1 MQFRWTGILVLAL
14 LLPAGTFAQ
23 DESVSFRSTA
33 LAPGLFMLH
42 GEGGFAGGNLGLL
55 TGEDGVI
62 LIDDGLEPLAKTM
75 LAAVQGTAGAPV
87 DFVINT
93 HLHGDHIGGNAAL
106 HRHGARIVAHDNIRH
121 RMTES
126 GAADDALPELTFSD
140 RMTFYLNGHRA
151 EVMHVHSA
159 HTDGDSIIHFPE
171 ANVIHT
177 GDTMFNGLF
186 PFIDL
191 DSGGSVD
198 GFIAAQTRIIELADD
213 DTQIIPGH
221 GPLANRD
228 DLVAA
233 RDMLADAKARVG
245 KLVDDGLSLEAV
257 VAANPLADY
266 HDAWNWDF
274 ITTERMTETL
284 YRGLTTPQ

>member
-1 MQFRWTGILVLAL
+1 MRIFLTGLLVPAL
-14 LLPAGTFAQ
+14 LLPAGAFAQ
-23 DESVSFRSTA
+23 DETISFRPAA
-33 LAPGLFMLH
+33 LAPGLFMLC

-55 TGEDGVI
+55 TGDDGVI
-62 LIDDGLEPLAKTM
+62 LIDDGLEPLAETM
-75 LAAVQGTAGAPV
+75 LAAVRDTAGAPV

-93 HLHGDHIGGNAAL
+93 HVHGDHIGGNATL

-140 RMTFYLNGHRA
+140 QMTFHLNGHRA
-151 EVMHVHSA
+151 EVIHMHHA
-159 HTDGDSIIHFPE
+159 HTDGDSIIHFPD

-191 DSGGSVD
+191 DSGGSID
-198 GFIAAQTRIIELADD
+198 GFIAAQARLLELADD
-213 DTQIIPGH
+213 GTQIIPGH
-221 GPLANRD
+221 GPLASRD

-233 RDMLADAKARVG
+233 HDMLADAKARVG
-245 KLVDDGLSLEAV
+245 KLIDDGLSLEAV
-257 VAANPLADY
+257 LAANPLADY
-266 HDAWNWDF
+266 HDDWNWDF

-284 YRGLTTPQ
+284 YRGLAVPR